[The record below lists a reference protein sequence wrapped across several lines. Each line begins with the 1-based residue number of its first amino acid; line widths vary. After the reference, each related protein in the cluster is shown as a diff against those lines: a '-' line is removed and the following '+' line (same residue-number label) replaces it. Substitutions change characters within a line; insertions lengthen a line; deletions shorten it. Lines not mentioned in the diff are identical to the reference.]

1 VSFFALSKVLT
12 QLVYP
17 LSIALLLLVAALVS
31 LQRSRVRTARRFL
44 VAAIA
49 LLWIASLPVV
59 GYHVL
64 DGLERRFPPVQPEA
78 TPSAGAIVLLGGAI
92 APPYPPRYWAE
103 LNGSADRIVHASR
116 LWRAGKAPIVVSSG
130 GGGPY
135 TGGPQTPAEAM
146 ADLLVEW
153 GVPRDAIVLE
163 RKSKTTYENAL
174 YSKQLLDE
182 RGIQDVLVVTS
193 AAHMTRALAVFRS
206 LGLHATAAPTDYETG
221 GLIDYRNPTIWL
233 PDASTLSGTASA
245 LKEYLGILVYWL
257 RGWIHTDALR
267 SVLAG

>member
-1 VSFFALSKVLT
+1 MAIRI
-12 QLVYP
+12 P
-17 LSIALLLLVAALVS
+17 LLLFAALVS
-31 LQRSRVRTARRFL
+31 LGRSRIRAARRFL

-59 GYHVL
+59 GYHAL

-135 TGGPQTPAEAM
+135 TGGPQTPADAM

-182 RGIQDVLVVTS
+182 RGIHDVLVVTS
-193 AAHMTRALAVFRS
+193 AAHMTRALAVFPASACTRPQPRP
-206 LGLHATAAPTDYETG
+206 TARPAASSTT
-221 GLIDYRNPTIWL
+221 NPTIWL

-245 LKEYLGILVYWL
+245 LKEYLGILVYWA

>member
-1 VSFFALSKVLT
+1 
-12 QLVYP
+12 
-17 LSIALLLLVAALVS
+17 
-31 LQRSRVRTARRFL
+31 
-44 VAAIA
+44 
-49 LLWIASLPVV
+49 
-59 GYHVL
+59 
-64 DGLERRFPPVQPEA
+64 
-78 TPSAGAIVLLGGAI
+78 
-92 APPYPPRYWAE
+92 
-103 LNGSADRIVHASR
+103 
-116 LWRAGKAPIVVSSG
+116 
-130 GGGPY
+130 
-135 TGGPQTPAEAM
+135 
-146 ADLLVEW
+146 
-153 GVPRDAIVLE
+153 VLE